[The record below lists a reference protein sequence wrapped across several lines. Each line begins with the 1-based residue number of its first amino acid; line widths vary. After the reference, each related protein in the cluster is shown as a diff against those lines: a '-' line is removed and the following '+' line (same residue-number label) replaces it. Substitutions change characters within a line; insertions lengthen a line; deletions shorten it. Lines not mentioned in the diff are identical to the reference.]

1 MLGKTLKV
9 LLLISLVFNIAF
21 VSEYLYHRFIKK
33 PPVPPRLEKYPKLKE
48 AIQHHR
54 ELIKP
59 KREEFFHIR
68 REFIKYL
75 MQKDFN
81 EEEAKRILDDT
92 LKKQIQLEKMMG
104 KHLIELR
111 KNLDYEKAR
120 NFFRRH
126 CFEKHKLPIR
136 RKK

>member
-1 MLGKTLKV
+1 M
-9 LLLISLVFNIAF
+9 N
-21 VSEYLYHRFIKK
+21 FIWILFAIIGIIFIIFYSIWIGI
-33 PPVPPRLEKYPKLKE
+33 PRLFDYIVE
-48 AIQHHR
+48 IHHR